1 MKKIIIAL
9 IVIIAAIAGY
19 WFYSQKKQLNMPVY
33 IPVTAQ
39 LGEISDVVDTTGDIE
54 PLNRVVVKPAVA
66 GRVDKIIAEEGDTVH
81 SGQVLAY
88 LSSTDR
94 VAILDAARAK
104 GDEVLAKWENTYKPT
119 PVLSPLDGT
128 VIKRGVVKGQTL
140 DTSTE
145 MFALA
150 DDLIVVAQVDESD
163 IGRIKKGQRAVI
175 TLDAYPKDA
184 FQGTVFQI
192 LREGVSV
199 SNVITYSVKIRPDH
213 VPASFASEMSANIK
227 VIVTRKQKAVL
238 LPVTALTDTEDGT
251 RCVYKGDSKN
261 PVLTPVKTG
270 LDDGTNVE
278 ILSGVDEGETIFSP
292 GNGYMPQQAAS
303 DSASPFMPSGPKSSK
318 SGKTSGNP
326 GPPPM

>member
-1 MKKIIIAL
+1 MKKIIITVI
-9 IVIIAAIAGY
+9 IVIAAVAGY
-19 WFYSQKKQLNMPVY
+19 WSYSQKKQLSAPVY
-33 IPVTAQ
+33 VPVTATR
-39 LGEISDVVDTTGDIE
+39 GEISDVVDTTGDIE

-66 GRVDKIIAEEGDTVH
+66 GRVDTIIAEEGDTVK

-150 DDLIVVAQVDESD
+150 DDLIVVAQVDEAD
-163 IGRIKKGQRAVI
+163 IGRIKKGQRAII

-213 VPASFASEMSANIK
+213 VPAAFASEMSANIK

-238 LPVTALTDTEDGT
+238 LPVTALTDKEDGT
-251 RCVYKGDSKN
+251 RCVYKGGLKN

-278 ILSGVDEGETIFSP
+278 ILAGVEEGETIFSMGD
-292 GNGYMPQQAAS
+292 GNMPQQAAT
-303 DSASPFMPSGPKSSK
+303 DTASPFMPSGPKKS
-318 SGKTSGNP
+318 SGKTSGNS